1 VPKARDARGRFVS
14 ASSTPDF
21 ITGSSVDP
29 HAAAFIAETRVD
41 EPDDEESN
49 VRVLKSLVE
58 SA

>member
-21 ITGSSVDP
+21 TTGSSVDP
-29 HAAAFIAETRVD
+29 LAAAFIAETPVD
-41 EPDDEESN
+41 EPDDEERN